1 MVKKIKARSEK
12 VRRLQQQAREAVI
25 TGAKNQLPGF
35 GYVALAFWNA
45 LKFYKYGFSYCDQ
58 YVQ

>member
-1 MVKKIKARSEK
+1 MVKKIEARSEK

-35 GYVALAFWNA
+35 GYVALAF
-45 LKFYKYGFSYCDQ
+45 
-58 YVQ
+58 